1 MVYYKV
7 NKDYNGIKILSKRNL
22 YLISEE
28 LFTKKEIEKLKIF
41 AIDKVFTK
49 IEISKNN
56 TYFSFGARFEKK
68 IITQQTDAN
77 LENCTAILLNDGTF
91 VKLDFDY
98 DSNEFR
104 KLHGYFIK

>member
-22 YLISEE
+22 YLISGE

-49 IEISKNN
+49 IETSKNN

-68 IITQQTDAN
+68 
-77 LENCTAILLNDGTF
+77 LN
-91 VKLDFDY
+91 
-98 DSNEFR
+98 N
-104 KLHGYFIK
+104 

>member
-1 MVYYKV
+1 MVYYKA

-22 YLISEE
+22 YLISGE

-56 TYFSFGARFEKK
+56 TYLSFGARFEK
-68 IITQQTDAN
+68 N
-77 LENCTAILLNDGTF
+77 
-91 VKLDFDY
+91 
-98 DSNEFR
+98 
-104 KLHGYFIK
+104 

>member
-1 MVYYKV
+1 MVCYKV

-22 YLISEE
+22 YLISGE

-56 TYFSFGARFEKK
+56 TYLSFGARFEK
-68 IITQQTDAN
+68 N
-77 LENCTAILLNDGTF
+77 
-91 VKLDFDY
+91 
-98 DSNEFR
+98 
-104 KLHGYFIK
+104 